1 MKCLYENFGAKLVV
15 YFLRPTKK
23 MRLLSFIMILFTLTG
38 AVMGQAQTSYDAEQ
52 PERHDISRAVQ
63 IFPNPAVEFV
73 HIRLDHVNFDKV
85 KVSMHNIIGNEIS
98 IETERIDEH
107 EIRIKVKDFD
117 AGYYLLALKD
127 EQSKFRGTYKF
138 LKR

>member
-1 MKCLYENFGAKLVV
+1 
-15 YFLRPTKK
+15 
-23 MRLLSFIMILFTLTG
+23 MRLLSLIIVLFSLAG
-38 AVMGQAQTSYDAEQ
+38 SAMGQAPASFDVDQAG
-52 PERHDISRAVQ
+52 RHDISRNVQ

-73 HIRLDHVNFDKV
+73 HVRLDHINVDNV
-85 KVSMHNIIGNEIS
+85 KVSMHNIIGNEIN

-127 EQSKFRGTYKF
+127 DQSKFRGTYKF

>member
-1 MKCLYENFGAKLVV
+1 MRKF
-15 YFLRPTKK
+15 YF
-23 MRLLSFIMILFTLTG
+23 ILFFFFFLVG
-38 AVMGQAQTSYDAEQ
+38 SFGVQAQATFDGEQ
-52 PERHDISRAVQ
+52 PERNSKSVHL
-63 IFPNPAVEFV
+63 FPNPAVEYV
-73 HIRLDHVNFDKV
+73 NVRVEHINMDKV

-107 EIRIKVKDFD
+107 EVRIRVKDLD

-127 EQSKFRGTYKF
+127 EDSKFRGTYKF

>member
-1 MKCLYENFGAKLVV
+1 MKTLVRNLSYISYRKL
-15 YFLRPTKK
+15 K
-23 MRLLSFIMILFTLTG
+23 MRILYLVLILFTLAGT
-38 AVMGQAQTSYDAEQ
+38 ARSQAQPGYDPEQ
-52 PERHDISRAVQ
+52 PERNDLSKAVQ

-73 HIRLDHVNFDKV
+73 HVRLENINVDKV
-85 KVSMHNIIGNEIS
+85 KVSMHNIIGNEIN

-117 AGYYLLALKD
+117 AGYYLIALQD
-127 EQSKFRGTYKF
+127 DQSKFRGTYKF

>member
-1 MKCLYENFGAKLVV
+1 LSYIT
-15 YFLRPTKK
+15 YTKVK
-23 MRLLSFIMILFTLTG
+23 MRILYFIVILFLVAGSVG
-38 AVMGQAQTSYDAEQ
+38 AQASYDAEQ
-52 PERHDISRAVQ
+52 PERNDVSKVIH

-73 HIRLDHVNFDKV
+73 HVRLDNVNFDKV
-85 KVSMHNIIGNEIS
+85 KISMHNIIGNEIG

-107 EIRIKVKDFD
+107 EVRIRVKDFD

-127 EQSKFRGTYKF
+127 EQSKFQGTYKF

>member
-1 MKCLYENFGAKLVV
+1 MKTLVQKLS
-15 YFLRPTKK
+15 YISYSKLR
-23 MRLLSFIMILFTLTG
+23 MRLLYLILILFTLAGT
-38 AVMGQAQTSYDAEQ
+38 ARSQAQTGYDAEQ
-52 PERHDISRAVQ
+52 PERNDISRAVQ

-73 HIRLDHVNFDKV
+73 HVRVEHVNFDKV
-85 KVSMHNIIGNEIS
+85 KVSMHNIIGNEIN

-117 AGYYLLALKD
+117 AGYYLVALKD
-127 EQSKFRGTYKF
+127 DQSKFRGTYKF

>member
-1 MKCLYENFGAKLVV
+1 MVRKLS
-15 YFLRPTKK
+15 YITYTKVK
-23 MRLLSFIMILFTLTG
+23 MRILYFIVILFLVAGSVT
-38 AVMGQAQTSYDAEQ
+38 VQAQASYDAEQ
-52 PERHDISRAVQ
+52 PERSDVSKVIH

-73 HIRLDHVNFDKV
+73 HVRLDNVNFDKV
-85 KVSMHNIIGNEIS
+85 KISMHNIIGNEIG

-107 EIRIKVKDFD
+107 EVRIRVKDFD

-127 EQSKFRGTYKF
+127 EQSKFQGTYKF

>member
-1 MKCLYENFGAKLVV
+1 
-15 YFLRPTKK
+15 
-23 MRLLSFIMILFTLTG
+23 MRSLAFIIILFVFAG
-38 AVMGQAQTSYDAEQ
+38 SVMGQATTTYDYEQ
-52 PERHDISRAVQ
+52 PDRKDISKAVH

-73 HIRLDHVNFDKV
+73 HIRLDNVNLDNV
-85 KVSMHNIIGNEIS
+85 NVTMHNIIGNEIN
-98 IETERIDEH
+98 IETERIDSH